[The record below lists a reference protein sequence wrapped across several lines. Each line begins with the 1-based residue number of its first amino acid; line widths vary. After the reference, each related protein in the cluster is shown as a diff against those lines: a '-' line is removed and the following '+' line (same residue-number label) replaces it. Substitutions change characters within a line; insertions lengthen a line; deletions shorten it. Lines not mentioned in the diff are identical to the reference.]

1 MDFPRVLVL
10 GATGRIGGILRKG
23 WPEGQGL
30 WQSRTD
36 HGGHGGHGD
45 RGEQNWITLD
55 PLSDSEALVRAAK
68 TADSLLCLSGV
79 TPMAAANKGA
89 NMDDN
94 VTLALAA
101 VRAGAKAGVPVLLS
115 SSAAVYGNQ
124 TGVLDETCP
133 LAPLNAYGQ
142 AKARMER
149 EAQALAQNL
158 GARVTSLRIGNI
170 AGVDAI
176 LGGWRAGF
184 ALDRFADGATP
195 RRSYI
200 GAVTLA
206 RVLGDLARCSVGG
219 RDLPD
224 VLNVAAPGMIEMGA
238 LLDAAGLGWTP
249 RDAPQT
255 AIPAVCLSTERL
267 ETVTRFDRDDSTPAA
282 MVAQWRSLAPAPL

>member
-1 MDFPRVLVL
+1 
-10 GATGRIGGILRKG
+10 
-23 WPEGQGL
+23 
-30 WQSRTD
+30 
-36 HGGHGGHGD
+36 
-45 RGEQNWITLD
+45 
-55 PLSDSEALVRAAK
+55 
-68 TADSLLCLSGV
+68 
-79 TPMAAANKGA
+79 
-89 NMDDN
+89 MDDN

-238 LLDAAGLGWTP
+238 LLDAAGWAGPRAMRHKPPFPLSACRQNGWKPSQDLTGM
-249 RDAPQT
+249 T
-255 AIPAVCLSTERL
+255 ARL
-267 ETVTRFDRDDSTPAA
+267 RPWWPNGAAWRPPCFDII
-282 MVAQWRSLAPAPL
+282 VLI